1 MKSMT
6 GYAFQ
11 ETTEDDMTVSIEIKS
26 YNSRFL
32 DLSINQPYWL
42 GRLENRVREYATSR
56 VQRGKVELTIRV
68 KERNANLQVTS
79 DPGAAR
85 AYMVAIQEIAAAMNG
100 VLGTSAILGTASSE
114 ATTVPL
120 SLIIAQEGVLKSER
134 VLDMEE
140 YWKRIEPTLALVFA
154 EFNRCREAEGKAL
167 KVDIEV
173 MIDRIEKSADT
184 ISVWIP
190 EMERIFRDN
199 IRSRFTEL
207 LGSLVDE
214 QRVMQETAALLVK
227 YTINEEIVRLR
238 AHLASLKKELAEN
251 PAPGRKID
259 FICQEINR
267 EVNTIGSKN
276 QILEVG
282 QAVIEAKDAL
292 ENIREQMRNI
302 E

>member
-11 ETTEDDMTVSIEIKS
+11 EISGDDMTVSVEIKS

-32 DLSINQPYWL
+32 DLSVNQPFWL
-42 GRLENRVREYATSR
+42 GRLENRVREYASSR
-56 VQRGKVELTIRV
+56 VQRGKVEVTIRL
-68 KERNANLQVTS
+68 KERNANLQVTA

-85 AYMVAIQEIAAAMNG
+85 AYLKAMQEIAA
-100 VLGTSAILGTASSE
+100 VLRTDAIDQGDAAASS
-114 ATTVPL
+114 AVPL
-120 SLIIAQEGVLKSER
+120 SLVIAQEGVLKSER

-140 YWKRIEPTLALVFA
+140 YWKRMEPVLALAFA
-154 EFNRCREAEGKAL
+154 EFDRCREAEGKAL
-167 KVDIEV
+167 NVDLEAMIE
-173 MIDRIEKSADT
+173 RIENSADT
-184 ISVWIP
+184 VSAWIP

-199 IRSRFTEL
+199 IRSRFAEL
-207 LGSLVDE
+207 LGSAVDE

-251 PAPGRKID
+251 PAPGRKTD

>member
-6 GYAFQ
+6 GYAWK
-11 ETTEDDMTVSIEIKS
+11 ESTEGGMTVSVEIKS

-32 DLSINQPYWL
+32 DLAVTQPYWL
-42 GRLENRVREYATSR
+42 SRLENRLREYASKR
-56 VQRGKVELTIRV
+56 IQRGKVELSLRIR
-68 KERNANLQVTS
+68 ETSSNLSVTA

-85 AYMVAIQEIAAAMNG
+85 AYREAVLKIAEALDQDAAN
-100 VLGTSAILGTASSE
+100 I
-114 ATTVPL
+114 PL

-134 VLDMEE
+134 TIDIET
-140 YWKRIEPTLALVFA
+140 YWSRIEPVLAAAFA
-154 EFNRCREAEGKAL
+154 EFDLSRDTEGKAL
-167 KVDIEV
+167 AKDIYA
-173 MIDRIEKSADT
+173 MIARIEKSADLV
-184 ISVWIP
+184 SAWIP
-190 EMERIFRDN
+190 EMERVFRDN
-199 IRSRFTEL
+199 IRTRFTEI
-207 LGSLVDE
+207 LGNEIDE

-238 AHLASLKKELAEN
+238 AHLESLKHELSEN
-251 PAPGRKID
+251 PAPGRKTD

-276 QILEVG
+276 QNFDVG
-282 QAVIEAKDAL
+282 QAVIDAKDAL

>member
-6 GYAFQ
+6 GYAFR
-11 ETTEDDMTVSIEIKS
+11 ETAADDMTVSVEIKS

-32 DLSINQPYWL
+32 DLSVNQPFWL
-42 GRLENRVREYATSR
+42 GRLENRVREFASSR
-56 VQRGKVELTIRV
+56 VQRGKVEVTIRV
-68 KERNANLQVTS
+68 KERNANLQVTA

-85 AYMVAIQEIAAAMNG
+85 AYMGAIQEIADA
-100 VLGTSAILGTASSE
+100 LGEGDS
-114 ATTVPL
+114 VPL

-140 YWKRIEPTLALVFA
+140 YWKRMEPVLTVAFS

-167 KVDIEV
+167 NVDLEV
-173 MIDRIEKSADT
+173 MIARIEKTADT
-184 ISVWIP
+184 VSAWIP

-199 IRSRFTEL
+199 IRTRFTEL
-207 LGSLVDE
+207 LGSNVDE

-238 AHLASLKKELAEN
+238 AHLASLKKELADN
-251 PAPGRKID
+251 PAPGRKTD